1 LEPLLE
7 LVLRATKEFSKAF
20 IQEKAIYKRNSESLS
35 NIVNLANLALEEG
48 DEEMAV
54 EILGFVLVN
63 TKDLELLVQ
72 AHTYLIRIKIEKA
85 EEKKDHN
92 YQCRNR
98 RVVNRI

>member
-7 LVLRATKEFSKAF
+7 LVLRAKKSFRKPSF
-20 IQEKAIYKRNSESLS
+20 KAIYKRNSESLS

-63 TKDLELLVQ
+63 KISI
-72 AHTYLIRIKIEKA
+72 ACPGTYLSNQNK
-85 EEKKDHN
+85 
-92 YQCRNR
+92 
-98 RVVNRI
+98 